1 VSDIRGRQQG
11 RKVFISK
18 YLPPHLD

>member
-1 VSDIRGRQQG
+1 VSDVRGRQQG
-11 RKVFISK
+11 RKVFIPE